1 MHTGGCN
8 ARARPSGKGPTTPT
22 APPTT
27 LRCVGATAQE
37 GATARSRTPHHAAA
51 GTAYATGDRKSTRL
65 NSSHSQISYAVF
77 CLKKKKKPTLQLSE
91 HQEPSNIVHTS
102 ILTIYP
108 VSAARS
114 MTFYGTTST
123 PSLRY
128 QRSRAWPAL
137 LSYD

>member
-77 CLKKKKKPTLQLSE
+77 CLKKKKRPALQLAQDDQRTSHSQLLADVIDLFVLADVRKFSRDWSVDE
-91 HQEPSNIVHTS
+91 RVVLSAVHAPPDIV
-102 ILTIYP
+102 
-108 VSAARS
+108 V
-114 MTFYGTTST
+114 
-123 PSLRY
+123 
-128 QRSRAWPAL
+128 
-137 LSYD
+137 